1 MLLLKACLNGFRH
14 PGEHKAVPISPAQ
27 LAAEAEAAVRAGAA
41 ALHVHPRRPDGAE
54 TLDPAHCAAV
64 IDAIR
69 AACPGI
75 PLGLSTGLWIE
86 GTPAGR
92 YLAISRWTVL
102 PDFVSV
108 NFSEPGTVELCK
120 MLLQRE
126 IGIEAGLWSTADARA
141 FLDSGLAP
149 RCVRILL
156 EPREEDISGAVET
169 ADAISALL
177 GPPEHAPR
185 RLLHGEGPPAWGVL
199 QAALTRGHDI
209 RIGFEDTLEL
219 PDKHRA
225 FSNAQLVTAAVAL
238 ARARGYELHPPHH
251 PEIEPTV

>member
-1 MLLLKACLNGFRH
+1 MLLLKACLNGSRRL
-14 PGEHKAVPISPAQ
+14 GEHKAVPISPAQ
-27 LAAEAEAAVRAGAA
+27 LAAEAEGAVRAGAA
-41 ALHVHPRRPDGAE
+41 ALHMHPRRPDGAE
-54 TLDPAHCAAV
+54 TLDPAHCAAA

-69 AACPGI
+69 TACPGV

-86 GTPAGR
+86 GNPAGR
-92 YLAISRWTVL
+92 RAAISRWTVL

-108 NFSEPGTVELCK
+108 NFSEPGTVDLCE

-126 IGIEAGLWSTADARA
+126 IGIETGLWSAADARA

-156 EPREEDISGAVET
+156 EPREEDVSRAVQT

-177 GPPEHAPR
+177 GPPGCGPR

-199 QAALTRGHDI
+199 DAALARGYDI
-209 RIGFEDTLEL
+209 RIGFEDTLVL
-219 PDKHRA
+219 PDGRRA
-225 FSNAQLVTAAVAL
+225 TSNADLVATAAAL
-238 ARARGYELHPPHH
+238 ARARGYELMIPSLSPTG
-251 PEIEPTV
+251 PTV

>member
-1 MLLLKACLNGFRH
+1 MLLLKACLNGFRRL
-14 PGEHKAVPISPAQ
+14 GEHKAVPISPVQ
-27 LAAEAEAAVRAGAA
+27 LAAEAEAAVRSGAA

-54 TLDPAHCAAV
+54 TLDPGHCAAA

-69 AACPGI
+69 AACPGV

-92 YLAISRWTVL
+92 RAAISGWRVL

-108 NFSEPGTVELCK
+108 NFSEPGTVELCE

-126 IGIEAGLWSTADARA
+126 IGIEAGLWTAADARA

-177 GPPEHAPR
+177 GPPERGPR

-199 QAALTRGHDI
+199 QAALARGYDI
-209 RIGFEDTLEL
+209 RIGFEDTLVL
-219 PDKHRA
+219 PDGRQA
-225 FSNAQLVTAAVAL
+225 TSNADLVAAAAAL
-238 ARARGYELHPPHH
+238 ARARGYKLVPRHH
-251 PEIEPTV
+251 PEIEPTA